1 MIAITIH
8 CNIKIKNMK
17 KSIQIL
23 RDEEIVLH
31 LKSVKDIGINKDF
44 ILCKSPIINTP
55 ITFGYFKPHIILP
68 DKSISKLSLK
78 DIKYILLH
86 ELQHFKNRDILIN
99 YIMCFFKYYIGLI
112 LLYGMHLKKCV

>member
-1 MIAITIH
+1 M
-8 CNIKIKNMK
+8 
-17 KSIQIL
+17 
-23 RDEEIVLH
+23 
-31 LKSVKDIGINKDF
+31 KSVKDIGINKDF

-86 ELQHFKNRDILIN
+86 ELQHFKNKDILIN
-99 YIMCFFKYYIGLI
+99 YIMCFLQILYWFNPLVWYAFKEMRIDREIACDISVLKSLI
-112 LLYGMHLKKCV
+112 KIVI